1 MSELDKETAMMLGE
15 MRQSIKTTEENCKE
29 IFRFLH
35 EMRTNGLPIC
45 REQVKRV
52 ETLDSRVG
60 RIEVGLV
67 RMLIAM
73 VGSGVTGGAAVSVFK
88 SFLGA

>member
-52 ETLDSRVG
+52 ETLDSRVE
-60 RIEVGLV
+60 RIEMGFVK
-67 RMLIAM
+67 MLLAM
-73 VGSGVTGGAAVSVFK
+73 LGSGLTGGAAVSLLR